1 MSSTIADALAHYGY
15 VAIFVVVA
23 IECLGVPVPG
33 ETALITGAALA
44 ATGRL
49 SIVGVIISAAA
60 GAIAG
65 GTGGYWL
72 GRRGGVALVERYGK
86 ALRVTPERMR
96 TVHEFFDKHGAWA
109 VFIGR
114 FVALLRAWAAILA
127 GTGRMDFATFTIY
140 NSLGAIMWACAFGTL
155 GYLFGDSLP
164 ALRHNIG
171 LAALAIAAIVVV
183 AIAVYYLRHRKQAMP
198 S

>member
-1 MSSTIADALAHYGY
+1 MPSTIAGALAHYGY
-15 VAIFVVVA
+15 VAIFVLVA
-23 IECLGVPVPG
+23 IECFGVPVPG
-33 ETALITGAALA
+33 EAALITGAAFA
-44 ATGRL
+44 AAGRL

-86 ALRVTPERMR
+86 VLRVTPERMR
-96 TVHEFFDKHGAWA
+96 TVREFFDKHGPWA

-114 FVALLRAWAAILA
+114 FVALVRAWAAILA
-127 GTGRMDFATFTIY
+127 GTGRMEFATFTIY
-140 NSLGAIMWACAFGTL
+140 NSLGAIVWAGAFGTL

-171 LAALAIAAIVVV
+171 LAALAVAGVVG
-183 AIAVYYLRHRKQAMP
+183 AGIAVYYFRHRKRAVP